1 MLEVWSKRES
11 FGCAS
16 CGNCGVGGFADDV
29 ECRTATDCYSR
40 NYVAVAADTFS
51 SELGILSKS
60 KPRLITAPWRVVPPG
75 TNGGVTVT
83 GIQAGLLGAFI
94 LSITATLLVPFCG
107 PSSSTFGNS
116 NVAWDTRS
124 KLNFALAM
132 TVVGL
137 CGSLL
142 DSVLGALL
150 QASVVDVRTGKV
162 VEGDGGKKVLVYN
175 TSEAHAKK
183 HGKSQG
189 SRKIEV
195 GYDVL
200 SNNGVNFLMATSM
213 SAFAIVG
220 STWLWNIPLTEVFG
234 IA

>member
-1 MLEVWSKRES
+1 MLEVRGKREG

-16 CGNCGVGGFADDV
+16 CWNRGVGGFPDDLV
-29 ECRTATDCYSR
+29 RRAAANCYSR

-94 LSITATLLVPFCG
+94 LSITATLLIPFCG
-107 PSSSTFGNS
+107 PSSSAFGNS
-116 NVAWDTRS
+116 TVVWDTRS
-124 KLNFALAM
+124 KLNFTLAM

-162 VEGDGGKKVLVYN
+162 VEGDGGKKVLVFD

-183 HGKSQG
+183 GSKRQG
-189 SRKIEV
+189 SRKVEV

-220 STWLWNIPLTEVFG
+220 AAWFWNVPLTEVFN